1 MVKSLI
7 WRLLGLV
14 LLLLLAIAWVLL
26 DPRPALAQ
34 EKALNCTNAQLQN
47 RDFSEAESGG
57 FRFRCH

>member
-26 DPRPALAQ
+26 DARPALAQ
-34 EKALNCTNAQLQN
+34 EKALNCTNA
-47 RDFSEAESGG
+47 
-57 FRFRCH
+57 